1 MRKEWFVDEG
11 LMDKIEREVLYA
23 TLENKSIVVSGSAG
37 SGKSL
42 IAVTIAKRIEE
53 KGLGERRIVVY
64 TKALEEYIR
73 EGIRTLN
80 FNCNLTHHDPW
91 KWRSVEK
98 WDSNGNRYFEKEL
111 YCPHADYFVVDEIQD
126 FSMEDIQLFIKSTD
140 KYCCFFG
147 DMAQSVYQKGKI
159 TMEQVLNSIPVS
171 MNPKDYTLYY
181 NYRLPIGIAKVAQ
194 YVGINLE
201 SFEEGKYKSKETT
214 IPRIIKEDNYDNQI
228 KIIADYCKEHINSE
242 TAILVPYKLDVIK
255 VCTKL
260 KEFGVNCEMKY
271 DVPDPFKEAA
281 KNGKK
286 ISGIP
291 DEQYRSVDTLDFS
304 TNNVKVLTYHSSKG
318 LQFQTVF
325 LPWINQNPQF
335 ASEMRT
341 PLYVA
346 MTRTYRDL
354 FILHQG
360 YLPYPL
366 SSIPMELYRTTMTDI
381 VKDK

>member
-140 KYCCFFG
+140 
-147 DMAQSVYQKGKI
+147 
-159 TMEQVLNSIPVS
+159 
-171 MNPKDYTLYY
+171 
-181 NYRLPIGIAKVAQ
+181 
-194 YVGINLE
+194 
-201 SFEEGKYKSKETT
+201 
-214 IPRIIKEDNYDNQI
+214 
-228 KIIADYCKEHINSE
+228 H
-242 TAILVPYKLDVIK
+242 
-255 VCTKL
+255 
-260 KEFGVNCEMKY
+260 
-271 DVPDPFKEAA
+271 
-281 KNGKK
+281 
-286 ISGIP
+286 
-291 DEQYRSVDTLDFS
+291 
-304 TNNVKVLTYHSSKG
+304 
-318 LQFQTVF
+318 
-325 LPWINQNPQF
+325 
-335 ASEMRT
+335 
-341 PLYVA
+341 
-346 MTRTYRDL
+346 
-354 FILHQG
+354 
-360 YLPYPL
+360 
-366 SSIPMELYRTTMTDI
+366 
-381 VKDK
+381 

>member
-11 LMDKIEREVLYA
+11 LMDKIEIEVLYA

-126 FSMEDIQLFIKSTD
+126 FSLEDIRLFIESTD

-159 TMEQVLNSIPVS
+159 TMEQVLESIPTS
-171 MNPKDYTLYY
+171 KNPKAYTLYY
-181 NYRLPIGIAKVAQ
+181 NYRLPIGIAKAAQ
-194 YVGINLE
+194 FVGINLE
-201 SFEEGKYKSKETT
+201 PFEEVKYKSKEKT
-214 IPRIIKEDNYDNQI
+214 IPIIIKEDNKNNQI
-228 KIIADYCKEHINSE
+228 SLIADYCKEHINLE
-242 TAILVPYKLDVIK
+242 TAVLVPYKLDVIN

-260 KEFGVNCEMKY
+260 RELGVNCEMKY
-271 DVPDPFKEAA
+271 DVPEPFKEAA
-281 KNGKK
+281 KTGKK
-286 ISGIP
+286 LSGVP
-291 DEQYRSVDTLDFS
+291 DEQYTSVDTLDFS

-325 LPWINQNPQF
+325 LPWVDQNLQNVK
-335 ASEMRT
+335 EMRT

-366 SSIPMELYRTTMTDI
+366 STIPKELYKTSMINTI
-381 VKDK
+381 EDK

>member
-11 LMDKIEREVLYA
+11 LMDEIERKVLYA
-23 TLENKSIVVSGSAG
+23 TLENKSIVVSGSTG

-91 KWRSVEK
+91 KWKSVEK

-126 FSMEDIQLFIKSTD
+126 FSIEDIQLFIESTD
-140 KYCCFFG
+140 KFCCFFG
-147 DMAQSVYQKGKI
+147 DMAQSVYQQGRI
-159 TMEQVLNSIPVS
+159 TMNQVLNSIPIS
-171 MNPKDYTLYY
+171 KNPKEYTLYY

-201 SFEEGKYKSKETT
+201 SFEEGKFKSKETT

-228 KIIADYCKEHINSE
+228 KIIADYCKEHIDSE
-242 TAILVPYKLDVIK
+242 TAILVPYKLNVIN

-281 KNGKK
+281 KIGKK

-291 DEQYRSVDTLDFS
+291 DEQFRSVDTLDFS

-366 SSIPMELYRTTMTDI
+366 SSIPKELYRTTMTDI

>member
-11 LMDKIEREVLYA
+11 LMDEIERKVLYA

-98 WDSNGNRYFEKEL
+98 WDSNGNRYFEKKL

-126 FSMEDIQLFIKSTD
+126 FSIEDIQLFIESAD
-140 KYCCFFG
+140 KFCCFFG

-159 TMEQVLNSIPVS
+159 TMKQVLNYIPIS
-171 MNPKDYTLYY
+171 KNPKEYTLYY

-325 LPWINQNPQF
+325 LPWINQNPHF
-335 ASEMRT
+335 AGEMRT

-366 SSIPMELYRTTMTDI
+366 SSIPRELYRTTMTDI

>member
-11 LMDKIEREVLYA
+11 LMDEIERKVLYA

-126 FSMEDIQLFIKSTD
+126 FSIEDIQLFIESTD
-140 KYCCFFG
+140 KFCCFFG

-159 TMEQVLNSIPVS
+159 TMKQVLNSIPVS
-171 MNPKDYTLYY
+171 MNPKEYTLYY
-181 NYRLPIGIAKVAQ
+181 NYRLPVGIAKAAQ

-201 SFEEGKYKSKETT
+201 SFEEGKFKSKETT
-214 IPRIIKEDNYDNQI
+214 IPRIIKEDNNDNQI

-242 TAILVPYKLDVIK
+242 TAILVPYKLDVIN

-281 KNGKK
+281 KIRKK
-286 ISGIP
+286 IIGIP

-304 TNNVKVLTYHSSKG
+304 TNNIKVLTYHSSKG

-325 LPWINQNPQF
+325 LPWINHNPQF
-335 ASEMRT
+335 SGEMRT

-366 SSIPMELYRTTMTDI
+366 SSIPKELYRTTMTDI

>member
-1 MRKEWFVDEG
+1 MRKDWFVDEG
-11 LMDKIEREVLYA
+11 LMDKIERDVLYA

-42 IAVTIAKRIEE
+42 IAVSIAKRVEE
-53 KGLGERRIVVY
+53 KRLGERIIVVY

-73 EGIRTLN
+73 EGIKTLN

-91 KWRSVEK
+91 KWRRVEK
-98 WDSNGNRYFEKEL
+98 WDSNGNRYYEKEL

-126 FSMEDIQLFIKSTD
+126 FSIEDIQLFIKSTD

-159 TMEQVLNSIPVS
+159 TMKQVLKSIPTS
-171 MNPKDYTLYY
+171 KNPKEYTLYY

-201 SFEEGKYKSKETT
+201 SFEEGKYKSKEIT
-214 IPRIIKEDNYDNQI
+214 IPRIIKEDNNDNQI

-242 TAILVPYKLDVIK
+242 TAILVPYKLDVVN

-260 KEFGVNCEMKY
+260 KIFGVNCEMKY

-281 KNGKK
+281 KIGKK
-286 ISGIP
+286 LIGIP

-335 ASEMRT
+335 AGEMRT

-366 SSIPMELYRTTMTDI
+366 SSIPKELYRTTMTDI

>member
-42 IAVTIAKRIEE
+42 IAVSIAKRIEE

-335 ASEMRT
+335 AGEMRT

>member
-11 LMDKIEREVLYA
+11 LMDEIERKVLYA

-73 EGIRTLN
+73 EGIKTLN

-98 WDSNGNRYFEKEL
+98 WDNNGNRYFEKEL

-126 FSMEDIQLFIKSTD
+126 FSIEDIQLFIESTD
-140 KYCCFFG
+140 KFCCFFG

-159 TMEQVLNSIPVS
+159 TMKQVLKSIPDS
-171 MNPKDYTLYY
+171 MNPKEYTLYY

-194 YVGINLE
+194 YVGMNLE

-214 IPRIIKEDNYDNQI
+214 IPRIIKEDNNDIQI

-242 TAILVPYKLDVIK
+242 TAILVPYKLDVIN

-281 KNGKK
+281 KIGKK

-291 DEQYRSVDTLDFS
+291 DEQFRSVDTLDFS

-335 ASEMRT
+335 AGEMRT

-366 SSIPMELYRTTMTDI
+366 SSIPKELYRTTITDI

>member
-80 FNCNLTHHDPW
+80 FNCHLTHHDPW

-98 WDSNGNRYFEKEL
+98 WDSNGNRYSEKEL

-126 FSMEDIQLFIKSTD
+126 FSIEDIQLFIESTD
-140 KYCCFFG
+140 KFCCFFG

-159 TMEQVLNSIPVS
+159 TMKQVLDSIPSS
-171 MNPKDYTLYY
+171 MNPKEYTLYY

-214 IPRIIKEDNYDNQI
+214 IPRIIKEDNNDNQI

-242 TAILVPYKLDVIK
+242 TAILVPYKLDVIN

-281 KNGKK
+281 KIGKK
-286 ISGIP
+286 IIGVP

-335 ASEMRT
+335 AGEMRT

-360 YLPYPL
+360 CLPYPL
-366 SSIPMELYRTTMTDI
+366 SSIPKELYRTTMTDI

>member
-335 ASEMRT
+335 AGEMRT

>member
-11 LMDKIEREVLYA
+11 LMDKFEKEILYA

-73 EGIRTLN
+73 EGIKTLN
-80 FNCNLTHHDPW
+80 FNCNLTHHEPW

-126 FSMEDIQLFIKSTD
+126 FSIEDIQLFIESTD
-140 KYCCFFG
+140 KFCCFFG

-159 TMEQVLNSIPVS
+159 TMKQVLKSIPDS
-171 MNPKDYTLYY
+171 MNPKEYTLYY

-194 YVGINLE
+194 YVGMNLE

-214 IPRIIKEDNYDNQI
+214 IPRIIKEDNNDIQL

-242 TAILVPYKLDVIK
+242 TAILVPYKLDVIN

-281 KNGKK
+281 KIGKK

-291 DEQYRSVDTLDFS
+291 DEQFRSVDTLDFS

-335 ASEMRT
+335 AGEMRT

-366 SSIPMELYRTTMTDI
+366 SSIPKELYRTTMTDI

>member
-11 LMDKIEREVLYA
+11 LMDEIERKVLYA

-98 WDSNGNRYFEKEL
+98 WDSNGNKYFEKEL

-126 FSMEDIQLFIKSTD
+126 FSIEDIHLFVESTD
-140 KYCCFFG
+140 KFCCFFG

-159 TMEQVLNSIPVS
+159 TMKQVLNSIPIS
-171 MNPKDYTLYY
+171 KNPKEYTLYY
-181 NYRLPIGIAKVAQ
+181 NYRLPIGIAKAAQ

-228 KIIADYCKEHINSE
+228 KIIANYCKEHINSE
-242 TAILVPYKLDVIK
+242 TAILVPFKLDVIN
-255 VCTKL
+255 VCTRL

-281 KNGKK
+281 KIGKK

-335 ASEMRT
+335 AGEMRT

-366 SSIPMELYRTTMTDI
+366 SSIPKVLYRTTMTNI

>member
-11 LMDKIEREVLYA
+11 LMDEIERKVLYA

-98 WDSNGNRYFEKEL
+98 WDSNGNKYFEKEL

-126 FSMEDIQLFIKSTD
+126 FSIEDIHLFVESTD
-140 KYCCFFG
+140 KFCCFFG

-159 TMEQVLNSIPVS
+159 TMKQVLNSIPIS
-171 MNPKDYTLYY
+171 KNPKEYTLYY
-181 NYRLPIGIAKVAQ
+181 NYRLPIGIAKAAQ

-228 KIIADYCKEHINSE
+228 KIIANYCKEHINSE
-242 TAILVPYKLDVIK
+242 TAILVPFKLDVIN
-255 VCTKL
+255 VCTRL

-281 KNGKK
+281 KIGKK

-335 ASEMRT
+335 AGEMRT

-366 SSIPMELYRTTMTDI
+366 SSIPKELYRTTMTNI

>member
-98 WDSNGNRYFEKEL
+98 WDSNGNSCFEKEL

-335 ASEMRT
+335 AGEMRT

>member
-73 EGIRTLN
+73 EGIKTLN

-91 KWRSVEK
+91 KWKSVEK
-98 WDSNGNRYFEKEL
+98 WDDNGNRYFEKVL
-111 YCPHADYFVVDEIQD
+111 FCPHADYFVVDEIQD
-126 FSMEDIQLFIKSTD
+126 FSIEDIQLFIKSTD

-159 TMEQVLNSIPVS
+159 TMKQVLNSIPVS
-171 MNPKDYTLYY
+171 MNPKEYTLYY

-194 YVGINLE
+194 YVGIELE

-214 IPRIIKEDNYDNQI
+214 IPRIIKEDNNDNQI

-242 TAILVPYKLDVIK
+242 TAILVPYKLDVINI
-255 VCTKL
+255 CTKL

-281 KNGKK
+281 KYGKK
-286 ISGIP
+286 IIGIP
-291 DEQYRSVDTLDFS
+291 DEQYMSVDTLDFS

-325 LPWINQNPQF
+325 LPWINQNPHF
-335 ASEMRT
+335 AGEMRT

-366 SSIPMELYRTTMTDI
+366 SSIPKELYRTTMTDI

>member
-11 LMDKIEREVLYA
+11 LMDEIERKVLYA

-98 WDSNGNRYFEKEL
+98 WDSNGNKYFEKEL

-126 FSMEDIQLFIKSTD
+126 FSIEDIHLFVESTD
-140 KYCCFFG
+140 KFCCFFG

-159 TMEQVLNSIPVS
+159 TMKQVLNSIPIS
-171 MNPKDYTLYY
+171 KNPKEYTLYY

-228 KIIADYCKEHINSE
+228 KIIANYCKEHINSE
-242 TAILVPYKLDVIK
+242 TAILVPFKLDVIN
-255 VCTKL
+255 VCKKL

-281 KNGKK
+281 KIGKK

-335 ASEMRT
+335 AGEMRT

-366 SSIPMELYRTTMTDI
+366 SSIPKELYRTTMTNI

>member
-11 LMDKIEREVLYA
+11 LMDEIERKVLYA

-73 EGIRTLN
+73 EGIKTLN

-98 WDSNGNRYFEKEL
+98 WDSNGNRYFEKVL

-126 FSMEDIQLFIKSTD
+126 FSIEDIRLFIESTD
-140 KYCCFFG
+140 KFCCFFG

-159 TMEQVLNSIPVS
+159 TMKQVLKSIPAS
-171 MNPKDYTLYY
+171 MNPKEYTLYY

-194 YVGINLE
+194 YVGVNLE
-201 SFEEGKYKSKETT
+201 SFEDGKYKSKETT
-214 IPRIIKEDNYDNQI
+214 IPRIIKEDNNDNQI

-242 TAILVPYKLDVIK
+242 TAILVPYKLDVIN

-281 KNGKK
+281 KIGKK

-291 DEQYRSVDTLDFS
+291 DEQFRNVDTLDFS

-335 ASEMRT
+335 AGEMRT

-366 SSIPMELYRTTMTDI
+366 SSIPKELYRTTMTDI

>member
-11 LMDKIEREVLYA
+11 LMDEIEKEVLYA
-23 TLENKSIVVSGSAG
+23 TLKNKSIVVSGSAG

-42 IAVTIAKRIEE
+42 IAVTLAKRVEE
-53 KGLGERRIVVY
+53 NQLGGRMIVVY

-73 EGIRTLN
+73 EGIKTLN
-80 FNCNLTHHDPW
+80 FNCNLTHHELW
-91 KWRSVEK
+91 KWRNVEK
-98 WDSNGNRYFEKEL
+98 WDNNDNRYYEKEL

-126 FSMEDIQLFIKSTD
+126 FSLEDIRLFVSSTD
-140 KYCCFFG
+140 KFCCFFG
-147 DMAQSVYQKGKI
+147 DMAQSVYQRGRI
-159 TMEQVLNSIPVS
+159 TMKQVLDLIPAS
-171 MNPKDYTLYY
+171 KNPKDYTLYY
-181 NYRLPIGIAKVAQ
+181 NYRLPIGIAKAAQ
-194 YVGINLE
+194 YVGENLE
-201 SFEEGKYKSKETT
+201 PFEEGRYKSKEKT
-214 IPRIIKEDNYDNQI
+214 IPRVIKMDNKDDQIKEI
-228 KIIADYCKEHINSE
+228 SEYCKRHINSE
-242 TAILVPYKLDVIK
+242 TAILVPYKLDVIN

-260 KEFGVNCEMKY
+260 KELGVNCEMKY

-281 KNGKK
+281 RRGQRIN
-286 ISGIP
+286 GIP
-291 DEQYRSVDTLDFS
+291 DEQYRDVDTLDFS

-325 LPWINQNPQF
+325 LPWINQNPQY
-335 ASEMRT
+335 ATEMRT

-366 SSIPMELYRTTMTDI
+366 SSIPRELYKTTI
-381 VKDK
+381 IDKVEDK

>member
-11 LMDKIEREVLYA
+11 LMDKIERKVLYA

-64 TKALEEYIR
+64 TKALEEYIS

-98 WDSNGNRYFEKEL
+98 RDNNGNRFFEKEL

-126 FSMEDIQLFIKSTD
+126 FSIEDIQLFIKSTD

-159 TMEQVLNSIPVS
+159 TMKQVLNSIPVS

-181 NYRLPIGIAKVAQ
+181 NYRLPIGIAKAAQ

-201 SFEEGKYKSKETT
+201 PFEEGKYKSKETT
-214 IPRIIKEDNYDNQI
+214 IPRIIKEDNKDNQI
-228 KIIADYCKEHINSE
+228 KIIADYCREHINSE
-242 TAILVPYKLDVIK
+242 TAILVPYKLDVIN

-281 KNGKK
+281 KIGKK

-291 DEQYRSVDTLDFS
+291 DEQFRSVDTLDFS

-335 ASEMRT
+335 AGEMRT

-366 SSIPMELYRTTMTDI
+366 SSIPKELYRTTIADI